1 MTSFTYVCDDNSS
14 VKAEETLMM
23 ERSQKFSTGTKSG
36 GSKVP
41 LNGLAFT
48 SNIEGARTNRVL
60 HGRSAILFKV
70 KFLIK
75 LIVLKILTLF
85 QAGLISTPPPLS
97 LFALISVKMVI
108 SH

>member
-36 GSKVP
+36 GSKVH

-48 SNIEGARTNRVL
+48 SNIEYARTNRVL
-60 HGRSAILFKV
+60 HCRSAILLQYNF
-70 KFLIK
+70 
-75 LIVLKILTLF
+75 
-85 QAGLISTPPPLS
+85 
-97 LFALISVKMVI
+97 
-108 SH
+108 